1 MLMCAVI
8 LQAVRDYR
16 RALQQYNI
24 SKHKDRDIENKKV
37 IDECEVFFR
46 EGVGSSGSINGEKII
61 SKIRGDAEAAL
72 NKKGIIMEVPEE

>member
-16 RALQQYNI
+16 RALRQYNT
-24 SKHKDRDIENKKV
+24 SKHKERDIENTKV
-37 IDECEVFFR
+37 INECEVFFR
-46 EGVGSSGSINGEKII
+46 ESIGSHSSIDGEKII
-61 SKIRGDAEAAL
+61 SKIKYDTEEAL